1 MFLTTAEIDVSSC
14 QNYFTL
20 LSCLKFFQLEEARH
34 LDQRQKQVLSIGIK
48 FARGVV
54 TFKNSKSPNFSST
67 NLQQAASAT
76 SYLQNSTTSTSN
88 LQNIIC
94 RPPSP
99 PLVFVTGGAGSGK
112 SRLINS
118 LYTMM
123 TEILKREGD
132 DPCCPYIVLSSF
144 TGAAS
149 ANINGQTLHS
159 LFGFKFGN
167 SFLSMPD

>member
-1 MFLTTAEIDVSSC
+1 M
-14 QNYFTL
+14 
-20 LSCLKFFQLEEARH
+20 
-34 LDQRQKQVLSIGIK
+34 LSIGVK
-48 FARGVV
+48 YARGVV
-54 TFKNSKSPNFSST
+54 TFKNSKTPNFTSS
-67 NLQQAASAT
+67 NLQQAASST
-76 SYLQNSTTSTSN
+76 SYLQNSTSSTSH
-88 LQNIIC
+88 LQNSTIIC
-94 RPPSP
+94 TPPSP

-159 LFGFKFGN
+159 LFGFKGAGLFQRAGQTMKQAAAKGT
-167 SFLSMPD
+167 SRYLIGIKS